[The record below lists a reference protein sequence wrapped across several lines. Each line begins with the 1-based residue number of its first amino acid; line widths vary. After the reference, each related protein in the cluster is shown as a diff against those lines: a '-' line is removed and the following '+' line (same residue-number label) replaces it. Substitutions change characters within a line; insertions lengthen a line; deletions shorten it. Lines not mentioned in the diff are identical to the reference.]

1 MIQHSRVR
9 EVARRLLEKTN
20 AGLANW
26 VAHPDDKHSQDCLLR
41 LDKAAVELTYHDGTA
56 EAPRIQLD
64 LCRVDPQN
72 FVPTPVATLIA
83 YDDSE
88 ELNPQETDPQDLAD
102 SALLSELYR
111 AATRY
116 VYKWDEVI
124 EAIESALNSGGKVG
138 VEATSSARK
147 PQLSSRF

>member
-1 MIQHSRVR
+1 MIQDARVR
-9 EVARRLLEKTN
+9 GVARRLLDKTN

-26 VAHPDDKHSQDCLLR
+26 VAHPDDKNSQNCLLR
-41 LDKAAVELTYHDGTA
+41 LDKAAVELTYNDSTA

-72 FVPTPVATLIA
+72 LALTPVATLIA

-111 AATRY
+111 AATKY

-124 EAIESALNSGGKVG
+124 DTIESALNVGGKVG
-138 VEATSSARK
+138 IEAANAARK